1 MKQLLFIGHKFH
13 TKTKSCDF
21 LFEILEQEYQVEKCF
36 VNPYFKDLDI
46 TMREFAGRKFDV
58 LLCWQVMPDLKEIAD
73 YVAYNQGVFFPMY
86 DGCPSLRK
94 MEKWYQFRNFQIIS
108 FSHTLYR
115 NLRKSGFSAEY
126 IQFFPKPLKV
136 KNFGDE
142 QAVFFW
148 NRREAINVNLVKKVF
163 GKYPLKLLHIHKAL
177 DPNQAFVEPQKHFAE
192 KIEYST
198 WYEQKDEMMKDV
210 AKCAFYI
217 APREKEGIGMS
228 FLEAMAMGR
237 AVIAPNQVTMNE
249 YIKNGENG
257 YLYELNKPR
266 ELRFGNV
273 REVQKNCLN
282 FMKSGYDNWL
292 QNKNK
297 ILVWVEESANPN
309 MIKIQIGMFR
319 RFWLH
324 PIEIIK
330 TWMKYG
336 K

>member
-1 MKQLLFIGHKFH
+1 
-13 TKTKSCDF
+13 
-21 LFEILEQEYQVEKCF
+21 
-36 VNPYFKDLDI
+36 
-46 TMREFAGRKFDV
+46 
-58 LLCWQVMPDLKEIAD
+58 
-73 YVAYNQGVFFPMY
+73 
-86 DGCPSLRK
+86 
-94 MEKWYQFRNFQIIS
+94 
-108 FSHTLYR
+108 
-115 NLRKSGFSAEY
+115 
-126 IQFFPKPLKV
+126 
-136 KNFGDE
+136 
-142 QAVFFW
+142 
-148 NRREAINVNLVKKVF
+148 
-163 GKYPLKLLHIHKAL
+163 
-177 DPNQAFVEPQKHFAE
+177 
-192 KIEYST
+192 
-198 WYEQKDEMMKDV
+198 
-210 AKCAFYI
+210 
-217 APREKEGIGMS
+217 MS

-237 AVIAPNQVTMNE
+237 AVIAPNQATMNE